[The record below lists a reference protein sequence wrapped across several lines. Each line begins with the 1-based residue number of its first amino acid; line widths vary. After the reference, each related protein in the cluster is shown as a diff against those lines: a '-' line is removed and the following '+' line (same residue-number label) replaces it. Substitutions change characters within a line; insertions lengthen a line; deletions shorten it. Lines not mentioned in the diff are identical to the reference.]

1 MRVDDLR
8 PQLLDDLGLPTVVIG
23 EALGNGPW
31 PAVGIDDRPG
41 IVAAV
46 EHLVA
51 LGHRHIALTLVA
63 LVGLALWA
71 LGQFPIDPTIA
82 RIIRVVVIVVAVLY
96 VLDAL
101 TGRHYLGRLG

>member
-1 MRVDDLR
+1 M
-8 PQLLDDLGLPTVVIG
+8 
-23 EALGNGPW
+23 
-31 PAVGIDDRPG
+31 
-41 IVAAV
+41 
-46 EHLVA
+46 LV
-51 LGHRHIALTLVA
+51 LC
-63 LVGLALWA
+63 GLALWA